1 MGALSPPVS
10 SMSEDW
16 GGGEGV
22 EPATQTGIGR
32 GDPGA
37 SETLKVK

>member
-1 MGALSPPVS
+1 MEYTVQKKK
-10 SMSEDW
+10 
-16 GGGEGV
+16 GV

-37 SETLKVK
+37 SETLEVK